1 MILLQSF
8 TWYVLKALSCCNGR
22 ADVALLLLVLL
33 RSSEVACQGGSAGSL
48 GLDTAL
54 CCAGV
59 TSRWLIDSRLCAVL
73 HQASIV
79 MNGDVT
85 RKRHSSL
92 LFSPHCGRLVAV
104 AAGSAFEWDLP
115 CLFVRVMDGPLSDDG
130 LTVFSGP
137 PAQQHSAV
145 RRCNT
150 LIQDNMRKP

>member
-54 CCAGV
+54 CCDGV
-59 TSRWLIDSRLCAVL
+59 TSRWLIDSHCAVL

-85 RKRHSSL
+85 ERDIAACCFHLIVAGWWQLQRD
-92 LFSPHCGRLVAV
+92 PRLSGIFLV
-104 AAGSAFEWDLP
+104 
-115 CLFVRVMDGPLSDDG
+115 CL
-130 LTVFSGP
+130 
-137 PAQQHSAV
+137 
-145 RRCNT
+145 
-150 LIQDNMRKP
+150 